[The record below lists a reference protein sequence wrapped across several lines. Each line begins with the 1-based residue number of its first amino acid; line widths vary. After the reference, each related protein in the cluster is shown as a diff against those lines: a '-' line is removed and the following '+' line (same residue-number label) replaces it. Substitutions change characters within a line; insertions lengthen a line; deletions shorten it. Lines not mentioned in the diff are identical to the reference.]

1 MFMLYNCTEGN
12 ILYKTSHVSC
22 LLLCEKFE
30 EKKIVLK
37 KEKKSLTDFLNG
49 AETG

>member
-1 MFMLYNCTEGN
+1 MLYNCTEGN

-30 EKKIVLK
+30 EKIMVLK
-37 KEKKSLTDFLNG
+37 KEK
-49 AETG
+49 